1 MKNLVVNG
9 IMDNINR
16 YYNYDK
22 VKLSEIKY
30 GIESLYLTI
39 TKTIIILIAC
49 ALLKVTK
56 PLLLLFMFYGII
68 RLTGFGVHAK
78 KSWHCWITSLTMFIG
93 IPLLISKLNINNFI
107 IIITYSICMLLITKY
122 APADTE
128 KRPLINKKKRVLY
141 KVLTII
147 ITFIYLVISLTI
159 KNSIIINT
167 LYFSI
172 LLETIQILPI
182 TYKLYGVKYN
192 NYKNYKKGGTL

>member
-39 TKTIIILIAC
+39 SKTIIILIAC
-49 ALLKVTK
+49 TLLKVTK

>member
-39 TKTIIILIAC
+39 SKTIIILIAC
-49 ALLKVTK
+49 TLLKVTK

-128 KRPLINKKKRVLY
+128 KRPLINKRKRVLY
-141 KVLTII
+141 KILTII

>member
-39 TKTIIILIAC
+39 SKTIIILIAC
-49 ALLKVTK
+49 TLLKVTK

-78 KSWHCWITSLTMFIG
+78 KSWHCWVTSLTMFIG

>member
-39 TKTIIILIAC
+39 SKTIIILIAC
-49 ALLKVTK
+49 TLLKVTK

-78 KSWHCWITSLTMFIG
+78 KSWHCWITSLTIFIG

-128 KRPLINKKKRVLY
+128 KRPLINKRKRVLY
-141 KVLTII
+141 KILTII